1 MENFK
6 SASFYNF
13 ASAAGV
19 TFGKHK
25 SVMICNTNGTSSGA
39 TLDVRS
45 SDGILYSGH
54 IKMPANESTYIPT
67 RITGATALAGVNF
80 IFFN

>member
-6 SASFYNF
+6 SASFYNYIT
-13 ASAAGV
+13 ATGV

-25 SVMICNTNGTSSGA
+25 SVMVCNTTGSIAGI
-39 TLDVRS
+39 TLDVKA
-45 SDGILYSGH
+45 SDGILYTGH
-54 IKMPANESTYIPT
+54 VKMPANETTYIPT
-67 RITGATALAGVNF
+67 RITGATAQTGVNL

>member
-13 ASAAGV
+13 TTDTGV

-25 SVMICNTNGTSSGA
+25 SVMACNTNA
-39 TLDVRS
+39 TPAGITLNVKG
-45 SDGILYSGH
+45 SDGTLYTGH
-54 IKMPANESTYIPT
+54 VKMPANETTYIPT
-67 RITGATALAGVNF
+67 KITGATALAGVNL

>member
-6 SASFYNF
+6 SASFYNYIT
-13 ASAAGV
+13 ATGV

-25 SVMICNTNGTSSGA
+25 SVMVCNTNGTPAGI
-39 TLDVRS
+39 TLDVKA
-45 SDGILYSGH
+45 SDGILYTGH
-54 IKMPANESTYIPT
+54 VKMPANETTYFPT
-67 RITGATALAGVNF
+67 RITGATALAGVNL

>member
-6 SASFYNF
+6 SASFYNYIT
-13 ASAAGV
+13 ATGV

-25 SVMICNTNGTSSGA
+25 SVMVCNTNSGPA
-39 TLDVRS
+39 GITLNVKG
-45 SDGILYSGH
+45 SDGTLYTGH
-54 IKMPANESTYIPT
+54 VKMPGNETTYIPT
-67 RITGATALAGVNF
+67 KITGATALAGVNL

>member
-13 ASAAGV
+13 TVETGV

-25 SVMICNTNGTSSGA
+25 SVMVCNTVTAVKGI
-39 TLDVRS
+39 TLDVKG
-45 SDGILYSGH
+45 SDGTLYTGH
-54 IKMPANESTYIPT
+54 VKMPANETTYIPT
-67 RITGATALAGVNF
+67 KITGATALAGVNL

>member
-13 ASAAGV
+13 TSANGV

-25 SVMICNTNGTSSGA
+25 SVMICNTNTSTAGA

-45 SDGILYSGH
+45 SDGILYTGH
-54 IKMPANESTYIPT
+54 IKMPASESTYIPT

>member
-6 SASFYNF
+6 SASFYNYIT
-13 ASAAGV
+13 ATGV

-25 SVMICNTNGTSSGA
+25 SVMVCNTTGLIAGI
-39 TLDVRS
+39 TLDVKA
-45 SDGILYSGH
+45 SDGILYTGH
-54 IKMPANESTYIPT
+54 VKMPANETTYIPT
-67 RITGATALAGVNF
+67 RITGATAQTGVNL

>member
-25 SVMICNTNGTSSGA
+25 SVMLCNTNASIAGA
-39 TLDVRS
+39 TLNVRS
-45 SDGILYSGH
+45 SDGILYTGH

>member
-13 ASAAGV
+13 TSAAGA

-25 SVMICNTNGTSSGA
+25 SAMLCNTTASTAGA
-39 TLDVRS
+39 TLNVRS
-45 SDGILYSGH
+45 SDGILYTGH

>member
-13 ASAAGV
+13 TSAAGV

-25 SVMICNTNGTSSGA
+25 SVMLCNTNTSTAGA
-39 TLDVRS
+39 TLNVRS
-45 SDGILYSGH
+45 SDGILYTGH

>member
-13 ASAAGV
+13 TVETGV

-25 SVMICNTNGTSSGA
+25 SVMVCNTVTGVKGI
-39 TLDVRS
+39 TLDVKG
-45 SDGILYSGH
+45 SDGTLYTGH
-54 IKMPANESTYIPT
+54 VKMPANETTYIPT
-67 RITGATALAGVNF
+67 RITGATAQTGVNL